1 MNILFIGF
9 VALLL
14 VALAGWAI
22 AELKGRMGDYQN
34 DAEEAEE
41 LAAFVK
47 AGGYTEKTIYDSQ
60 KNCFRRARVREGL
73 DCCRQEVVV

>member
-1 MNILFIGF
+1 MIITMNILFIGF
-9 VALLL
+9 

-60 KNCFRRARVREGL
+60 KKNSIKGYQSVG
-73 DCCRQEVVV
+73 

>member
-34 DAEEAEE
+34 EAEE
-41 LAAFVK
+41 LAVFVK

-60 KNCFRRARVREGL
+60 KKNSIKGYQSVG
-73 DCCRQEVVV
+73 

>member
-34 DAEEAEE
+34 DAEE

-60 KNCFRRARVREGL
+60 KKNSIKGYQSVG
-73 DCCRQEVVV
+73 

>member
-41 LAAFVK
+41 
-47 AGGYTEKTIYDSQ
+47 
-60 KNCFRRARVREGL
+60 
-73 DCCRQEVVV
+73 

>member
-47 AGGYTEKTIYDSQ
+47 AVGYTEKTIYDSQ
-60 KNCFRRARVREGL
+60 KKNSIKGYQFVG
-73 DCCRQEVVV
+73 

>member
-1 MNILFIGF
+1 
-9 VALLL
+9 
-14 VALAGWAI
+14 
-22 AELKGRMGDYQN
+22 MGDYQN

-60 KNCFRRARVREGL
+60 KENSIKGYQSVG
-73 DCCRQEVVV
+73 

>member
-22 AELKGRMGDYQN
+22 AELGDYQN

-60 KNCFRRARVREGL
+60 KKNSIKGYQSVG
-73 DCCRQEVVV
+73 

>member
-60 KNCFRRARVREGL
+60 KKTPSRGISP
-73 DCCRQEVVV
+73 